1 MKGFKSFSD
10 EQLYAFAYTQ
20 RVFTEFI
27 DNSKRFPIF
36 FKNGAKG
43 FDYGL
48 DMTFVTRYG
57 EKEFPSTIAYITNCN
72 SFTGKN
78 TTYVALE
85 LDKPERL
92 RQFSEKTRHR
102 ILSILN

>member
-1 MKGFKSFSD
+1 MIKGFTAFS
-10 EQLYAFAYTQ
+10 QSQINGFARGANWSQTALDRQ
-20 RVFTEFI
+20 RIIGKE
-27 DNSKRFPIF
+27 
-36 FKNGAKG
+36 KG

-48 DMTFVTRYG
+48 DMTFVTRYAK
-57 EKEFPSTIAYITNCN
+57 EEFPSTIAYITNCN

-102 ILSILN
+102 ILAILN